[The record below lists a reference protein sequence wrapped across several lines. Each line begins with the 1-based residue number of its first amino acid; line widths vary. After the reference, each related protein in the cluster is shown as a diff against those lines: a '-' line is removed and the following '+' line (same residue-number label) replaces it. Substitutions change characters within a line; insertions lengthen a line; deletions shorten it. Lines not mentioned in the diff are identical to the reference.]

1 MRTRNERAPLV
12 LILAGITCALGAL
25 FIFPIRDPA
34 LAWLVLPMLALITE
48 FLPVQFH
55 RRGILV
61 TFSLPFIAGMAVV
74 AGVPGAIIADIAVG
88 VASSAA
94 LNQARD
100 PHAGYLRTVSLSNG
114 AIAVFF
120 GGAIMSLVPGESLT
134 GAMMQA
140 LIFTLIHGMT
150 NLLLVNWLEAGRH
163 PLDLDALVRRAAMPL
178 MVYCLLAVAVGSLAW
193 RDAAW
198 ALPLA
203 LGPVLGIRAIVK
215 SQAAVGNTYY
225 EAITTLAMM
234 LQRAHPYTH
243 RHLARV
249 ALASEEVALRL
260 GLGTKRA
267 RLVREAAILHDL
279 GKIAIDEDILD
290 KPAKLTAEEFEHV
303 KLHSEFGEKILMPVA
318 EFQEMKRWIRHH
330 HERPDGTG
338 YPDQLR
344 DSQIPIESKIIAV
357 VDAYDAMTGGAEGRD
372 KRSYRDPM
380 TPEQAITELDRCS
393 GTQFDRAVVKT
404 FTRVIAGGT
413 L

>member
-1 MRTRNERAPLV
+1 MRTRNEHAPLL
-12 LILAGITCALGAL
+12 LIVAGITSAIGAL
-25 FIFPIRDPA
+25 FIFPIRAPGT
-34 LAWLVLPMLALITE
+34 AWLVLPMLALVTE

-55 RRGILV
+55 RRGIRV

-74 AGVPGAIIADIAVG
+74 AGIPGAIIADLAVG
-88 VASSAA
+88 LAASAVLTRSDDREAS
-94 LNQARD
+94 R
-100 PHAGYLRTVSLSNG
+100 LRTVSLSVG
-114 AIAVFF
+114 ALSVFF
-120 GGAIMSLVPGESLT
+120 AGALMSLVQGDTL
-134 GAMMQA
+134 GGVMAQA
-140 LIFTLIHGMT
+140 TVFTLAHGLT
-150 NLLLVNWLEAGRH
+150 NLLLLSWLDSARH
-163 PLDLDALVRRAAMPL
+163 PLSIGSIISKGALPL
-178 MVYCLLAVAVGSLAW
+178 SVYCLLAVAVASLAW
-193 RDAAW
+193 RDAVW

-203 LGPVLGIRAIVK
+203 LGPVLGIRGIVK
-215 SQAAVGNTYY
+215 AQATAGNTYY

-249 ALASEEVALRL
+249 ALASEEVAIRL
-260 GLGTKRA
+260 GLGAKRA

-279 GKIAIDEDILD
+279 GKIAVDEDVLD
-290 KPAKLTAEEFEHV
+290 KPAKLTPEEFDHV
-303 KLHSEFGEKILMPVA
+303 KQHSLFGEKILAPVA
-318 EFQEMKRWIRHH
+318 EFREMRTWIRHH

-380 TPEQAITELDRCS
+380 TPAEAVAELERCS

-404 FTRVIAGGT
+404 FRRVIAGGT
-413 L
+413 I